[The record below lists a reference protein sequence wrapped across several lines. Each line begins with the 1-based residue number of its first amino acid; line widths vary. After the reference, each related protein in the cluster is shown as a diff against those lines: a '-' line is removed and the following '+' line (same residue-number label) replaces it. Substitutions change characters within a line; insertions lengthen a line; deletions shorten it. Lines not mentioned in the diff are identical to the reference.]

1 MLSYAYNA
9 IDGIY
14 NVFSDVLSR
23 QDFNNEG
30 TTISDLNDFD
40 GQNDIATVEVD
51 QKPRLL
57 SRPMVKGIRKK
68 KEVTNSNDLRIR
80 DHQRELRVVEDPE
93 EIFAIFREVHNG
105 LAGHHGINR
114 TVLKLHD

>member
-1 MLSYAYNA
+1 MFLQTLSYAYNA

-30 TTISDLNDFD
+30 TTIPDLNDFD
-40 GQNDIATVEVD
+40 VQNNTATVEVN

-57 SRPMVKGIRKK
+57 SRPMVKGRRKK
-68 KEVTNSNDLRIR
+68 KGVKNSNDLLQN
-80 DHQRELRVVEDPE
+80 HQRELRVIEDPE
-93 EIFAIFREVHNG
+93 ERITIFREVHNG
-105 LAGHHGINR
+105 FTVHHGIN
-114 TVLKLHD
+114 